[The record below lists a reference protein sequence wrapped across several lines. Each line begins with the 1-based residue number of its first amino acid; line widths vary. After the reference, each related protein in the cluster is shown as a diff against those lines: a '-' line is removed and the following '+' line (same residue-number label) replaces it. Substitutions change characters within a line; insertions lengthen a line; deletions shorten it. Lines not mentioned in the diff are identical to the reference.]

1 MKKALLTMVV
11 ALMATVSVN
20 AQKVKRPDT
29 YNYNRGVEL
38 LNNGEFEEGVKYLES
53 ELSENPKNGYAYIWI
68 GAAEY
73 AQEDYSSALTVI
85 NKGLSLLPKKDKE
98 YRAYSHN
105 LRARVYYELGEI
117 DKVLRDLDESVSLQP
132 EVTDYLEE
140 RAQIYYELEMY
151 DLSDKDYQRITELD
165 EGSVM
170 SYMGIGRNAMMQE
183 RYDDALRQ
191 FDYVVKM
198 ASGYA
203 SGYSF
208 RAEAYVRKGEY
219 NKAAEDIVTAL
230 EIDGDDK
237 AFYLLGEMADSAKVI
252 IEAKLKAKSLK
263 DKSTPQWQVYLGI
276 VNEQVK
282 DYPKAIEYYKKA
294 LDLSPTAYYAYRIYF
309 CNEAMGKYPQ
319 ALEYI
324 DYAIELDSTDNEDL
338 LSRADL
344 LYYMGRMEECLQTI
358 DKYVDAAPDYF
369 GGYYRRGFYKD
380 NTRDV
385 EGAIEDYSMAITLNP
400 NFAYAYLGRADM
412 YGLKGD
418 DEAAKAD
425 FRKVVE
431 IDTVPS
437 IGACTMYAYLGL
449 GERDNAKVFMQRM
462 IDENPDDKGV
472 YYDAACFYSRMGE
485 KEEAVNYLRQAFEK
499 GFHDFVHI
507 DNDDDM
513 NVIRELEEFKRLIKE
528 YKEKYQWGVEATA
541 KTFEEVV
548 VEVPFTKDGDMCMVK
563 CTINNLPLY
572 FIFDTGASSIS
583 MSDVEATFMMKNG
596 YLSSKDVVGKQYFS
610 TADGSV
616 SEGTVLNL
624 RNVNFGGVS
633 LDNIQASVVKNQRAP
648 LLLGQSVMQKLGR
661 IEIDNERRVLKITY
675 KKVVKE

>member
-1 MKKALLTMVV
+1 MRKALLTMAV
-11 ALMATVSVN
+11 ALMATVSVS
-20 AQKVKRPDT
+20 AQKVKHPDT

-38 LNNGEFEEGVKYLES
+38 LNNGEFEEGIKYLES

-73 AQEDYSSALTVI
+73 AQENYSGALTII

-98 YRAYSHN
+98 YRAFAYDV
-105 LRARVYYELGEI
+105 RARVYYDLGEV
-117 DKVLRDLDESVSLQP
+117 DKAIADLNECVALQP
-132 EVTDYLEE
+132 EDTDYLEE
-140 RAQIYYELEMY
+140 RAQIFYEQEMY
-151 DLSDKDYQRITELD
+151 DLSDKDYRKIAELN

-170 SYMGIGRNAMMQE
+170 GYMGIGRNAMMQK
-183 RYDDALRQ
+183 RYDDALKQ

-198 ASGYA
+198 AGGYA

-230 EIDGDDK
+230 EIDGDSK

-252 IEAKLKAKSLK
+252 MEAKLKAKSLK
-263 DKSTPQWQVYLGI
+263 DKSTPEWPFYLGV

-282 DYPKAIEYYKKA
+282 DYPKAIESYKKA
-294 LDLSPTAYYAYRIYF
+294 LELSPMAHYAYRIYS
-309 CNEAMGKYPQ
+309 CNEAMGKYPE

-338 LSRADL
+338 LNRADL
-344 LYYMGRMEECLQTI
+344 LYYMGRMEECIQTI
-358 DKYVDAAPDYF
+358 DKYVDATPDYF

-385 EGAIEDYSMAITLNP
+385 EGAIKDYSMAIALNP
-400 NFAYAYLGRADM
+400 DFAYAYLGRADM

-431 IDTVPS
+431 VDTVPN

-449 GERDNAKVFMQRM
+449 GERDNAKAFMQQM

-472 YYDAACFYSRMGE
+472 YYDAACLYSRMGE
-485 KEEAVNYLRQAFEK
+485 KEVAVNYLRQAFEK

-513 NVIRELEEFKRLIKE
+513 NAIRELEEFKSLIKE
-528 YKEKYQWGVEATA
+528 YKEIYQWSVESTT

-548 VEVPFTKDGDMCMVK
+548 VEVPFTKDGDMCMVR
-563 CTINNLPLY
+563 CTINNLPLH

-624 RNVNFGGVS
+624 RNVNFGGVN
-633 LDNIQASVVKNQRAP
+633 LDNIQATVVKNQRAP

-675 KKVVKE
+675 KKVVEE